1 MKKSYVA
8 AAAVALVS
16 TLAVATPAFAWDL
29 LGTFNVRDRVDVD
42 TLTLPGNRTFQRI
55 KVCAYR
61 HPVHIIDIDIHY
73 ANGGHQDVDTRWQI
87 NAGDCTRN
95 IDLNGAN
102 RNISAIVLKYEE
114 NSWKRRT
121 ATVRVFGE

>member
-16 TLAVATPAFAWDL
+16 TLAVATPALAWDL

-42 TLTLPGNRTFQRI
+42 TLTLPGNRTFSRI
-55 KVCAYR
+55 KVCAHR

-87 NAGDCTRN
+87 NRGDCTRA

-102 RNISAIVLKYEE
+102 RNITAIVLKYEE

-121 ATVRVFGE
+121 ATVTVHGE

>member
-1 MKKSYVA
+1 MKKSHVA

-29 LGTFNVRDRVDVD
+29 LGTFTVRDRVDVD
-42 TLTLPGNRTFQRI
+42 TLTLPGNRVFSRI

-61 HPVHIIDIDIHY
+61 HPVHIIDIDIHF

-87 NAGDCTRN
+87 NPGECTRN

-114 NSWKRRT
+114 NSWKNRRAT
-121 ATVRVFGE
+121 ARVFGE